1 MLSNYSKF
9 KRAIPYII
17 FAVVTAALAFW
28 FNLSNG
34 TVRDILQNLLSDS
47 IFFFVAFFF
56 FDLTRSVLRSNES
69 KYIDTYIR
77 NNVSNDIFVALYYQ
91 KKIIHGYNLETN
103 TLSNIMGILNCSK
116 ETILNAVTNQ
126 RYIGFQIFK
135 DTNEVRSLFDEV
147 INSNVI
153 LKYSTHLE
161 TINLLKISNN
171 LSLMEAILKNE
182 DSFNRSHPSS
192 SEFVAVDSKKFN
204 PNNPEGY
211 LLLRKAPRKDT
222 FVVYDSGVFEKR
234 HTDKLVQEYVLK
246 PEVAER
252 ISVVL
257 FNTLQLMKQWVPD
270 VTRLKKGEGRFRII
284 KEFFSPSANGVA
296 GDDELYVADI
306 ISVKK

>member
-1 MLSNYSKF
+1 MLAILFAYSSG
-9 KRAIPYII
+9 
-17 FAVVTAALAFW
+17 TAK
-28 FNLSNG
+28 
-34 TVRDILQNLLSDS
+34 DILQNLLSDS

-56 FDLTRSVLRSNES
+56 FDVIRSFLNAGES
-69 KYIDTYIR
+69 TYIDTYIR

-103 TLSNIMGILNCSK
+103 TLKNIMGILNHSR

-135 DTNEVRSLFDEV
+135 NTNEVRSLFDEV
-147 INSNVI
+147 INSNVV

-171 LSLMEAILKNE
+171 LSLLEVILKNE
-182 DSFNRSHPSS
+182 DSFNQSPPSS
-192 SEFVAVDSKKFN
+192 SEFLAVDSKKFN
-204 PNNPEGY
+204 LNNPDGY

-234 HTDKLVQEYVLK
+234 HTDKLVKEYVLK
-246 PEVAER
+246 PEAAER
-252 ISVVL
+252 ISEIL
-257 FNTLQLMKQWVPD
+257 FDTLQLMRQWVPD
-270 VTRLKKGEGRFRII
+270 VLRLKKGERRFRII
-284 KEFFSPSANGVA
+284 KEFFNPSAEGVV

-306 ISVKK
+306 ISTKKRVGTD